1 MSQKAYKILS
11 KIFKVF
17 AIVWVCLFGIVI
29 ILSIVGFFLTAPS
42 FIAGWQKVTEVFSP
56 FNIANFIVII
66 VSLSPALIAYKLH
79 EYFEK
84 KLLKKTIK
92 NNFILNVYSPK
103 FRLHFIN
110 NKEVAILQ
118 THLMKKSF

>member
-84 KLLKKTIK
+84 KLLKK
-92 NNFILNVYSPK
+92 ND
-103 FRLHFIN
+103 
-110 NKEVAILQ
+110 
-118 THLMKKSF
+118 KK